1 MPGRTSGLERDLNLV
16 RRRAWLFIPFL
27 VLGILVALAFGS
39 FAGDSNAVANM
50 TLDTVV
56 QDVVAGGDRGLR
68 IFEAQAMTHDERF
81 KAEVIAEIGD
91 PNFDMSRFAVSL
103 APISV
108 ADGVSRGIL
117 TVTILDPDKVKA
129 EKYRAAFVS
138 VYARE
143 FTGEDGL
150 FRKRFI
156 ESRTN
161 VANNSETAYLAAY
174 QRMRALADPK
184 GINVDP
190 LVEITGAT
198 TAAGYMYD
206 QRAQLN
212 TKLAELDG
220 AITAL
225 NGASP
230 GVAAAVV
237 SSVLGQPVSGADAP
251 AALAAQRAATLA
263 ALIAINAQITT
274 VADGRLDPA
283 LRAAIDETA
292 GFREVKTQS
301 FIRLA
306 NSQVAVDSA
315 ESTIETS
322 YTFSGGLSG
331 SVLGRIAVAVAVT
344 VVFGLIAI
352 YTVEWLS
359 QLRDRPQD

>member
-39 FAGDSNAVANM
+39 FAGDSNAVASM

-81 KAEVIAEIGD
+81 ESEVRAEIGD
-91 PNFDMSRFAVSL
+91 PNFDMSRFTVSL

-108 ADGVSRGIL
+108 ADGVSRGVL

-129 EKYRAAFVS
+129 EKYRAAYVS
-138 VYARE
+138 VYTRE
-143 FTGEDGL
+143 FTGKDGL

-161 VANNSETAYLAAY
+161 VANNSETAYLASY
-174 QRMRALADPK
+174 QRLRALADPK

-190 LVEITGAT
+190 LLEITGAT

-212 TKLAELDG
+212 TKLTEIDG

-230 GVAAAVV
+230 GVSAAVA
-237 SSVLGQPVSGADAP
+237 SSILGQPVSGADAQG
-251 AALAAQRAATLA
+251 ALAAQKAATSA
-263 ALIAINAQITT
+263 ALTAINTQIST

-283 LRAAIDETA
+283 IRAALDETA

-322 YTFSGGLSG
+322 YSFSGGLSG
-331 SVLGRIAVAVAVT
+331 SILGRIAVALAVT

-359 QLRDRPQD
+359 QLRTRPQD